1 MGVRGVLFD
10 IDGTLVDT
18 AYLHTLAWRRAFLD
32 CGMDVPSARVHPM
45 IGAGSDVLL
54 RELAGDERPDVKAAW
69 RRHFEALKPEI
80 RALPGAADLLR
91 AVAARDAV
99 VALASSSEPE
109 DLEALLAALDCDDAI
124 SVVTSAGDVDDAKP
138 SPEVFEVA
146 LSKAGL
152 TSAEALVVG
161 DTVWDI
167 EAARRAGLDCICVL
181 TGGGSRTDLLAAGAV
196 AVFRDAA
203 FLVAHLDETPLGR

>member
-18 AYLHTLAWRRAFLD
+18 NYLHTLAWRRAFLD
-32 CGMDVPSARVHPM
+32 AGLDVPSSRIHRM

-54 RELAGDERPDVKAAW
+54 RELVGEERTDVKAAW
-69 RRHFEALKPEI
+69 RRHFDALKTEI

-91 AVAARDAV
+91 AVAGRGLLV
-99 VALASSSEPE
+99 TLASSSEPD
-109 DLEALLAALDCDDAI
+109 DLEALLGALDCDDVI
-124 SVVTSAGDVDDAKP
+124 SVVTSAGDVDAAKP
-138 SPEVFEVA
+138 SPEVFEEA
-146 LSKAGL
+146 LGQAELSA
-152 TSAEALVVG
+152 AEAIVVG

-181 TGGGSRTDLLAAGAV
+181 TGGSCRADLLAAGATQV
-196 AVFRDAA
+196 YSGAA
-203 FLVAHLDETPLGR
+203 SLLAHLADTPLGA